1 MVKNLDDSWLG
12 ESICQL
18 HQLKKELKTQEGKD
32 LYRKI
37 MVQLFYEPAQFLVS
51 FKQLRVRKEGLPIS
65 LLGVNPPSILG
76 NTGSVP
82 DLGTKIPHAAWIIII
97 ILIN

>member
-1 MVKNLDDSWLG
+1 
-12 ESICQL
+12 
-18 HQLKKELKTQEGKD
+18 
-32 LYRKI
+32 

-65 LLGVNPPSILG
+65 LLGGNPPSILG

-82 DLGTKIPHAAWIIII
+82 DLGTKIPHAA
-97 ILIN
+97 